1 MAEGDLQ
8 VIVGD
13 NLRRYRRGKGL
24 SQEAFADLL
33 GWHRTYIGGLER
45 GERNLTLRAVE
56 RIALRLK
63 VDPLSLLVATT
74 GDRTSRH

>member
-8 VIVGD
+8 MIVGA
-13 NLRRYRRGKGL
+13 NLKRYRLKRGL
-24 SQEAFADLL
+24 SQEAFADVL

-63 VDPLSLLVATT
+63 VDPLSLLATT
-74 GDRTSRH
+74 TSERSARR